1 MVVELSSNYFI
12 EKIFTEH
19 HDKCLLYDVKG
30 KPISAGELYSN
41 SLQLAL
47 ACKQNEV
54 SHGDKVVL
62 LVKPG
67 IDFLITI
74 YANMMMG
81 TTIAI
86 LDPEMGPQNYQAKF
100 SQFDPHH
107 IFVESGLVFLNEH
120 PILKYIIRKLINL
133 PYYPKSK
140 GKKIFTSGPK
150 LPISSKH
157 LSIRSL
163 LKCKQPLNV
172 ELNSIDVNMPFL
184 VTYTSGTI
192 HEPKGVL
199 HTYNSLG
206 NSISI
211 LSNRLKLQD
220 NNIRMATHLPHYM
233 LIGISAN
240 VTVHLWDNMWSSSRK
255 IKFITKNNI
264 TTLFGPPSDF
274 VALIAHCTV
283 NNRSF
288 PDCIA
293 NIYLGSAPIYP
304 SFLERLHAVA
314 PHIIVT
320 CLYGMTESLL
330 CTNIDSR
337 EKIAFKGKGDIV
349 GKPFD
354 GVRLKIDESNEIWI
368 ASSQMYSHYWGAN
381 DKVEW
386 HATGDLGMILADGN
400 LVLIGRKKDMIIRR
414 NFNIYPSLYE
424 PTINSIEGVNESAL
438 IGIYNE
444 ELADQEVILVVENF
458 EGHQFTEKQILQKL
472 SQGPNS
478 IDKEAIPDKIIFMKL
493 PRSGRQNKVNKNVLV
508 QNISSTRS

>member
-1 MVVELSSNYFI
+1 VELSSNYFI
-12 EKIFTEH
+12 EKIRTQDH
-19 HDKCLLYDVKG
+19 NQCLLYDING
-30 KPISAGELYSN
+30 RPISARELYGKSI
-41 SLQLAL
+41 QLAI
-47 ACKQNEV
+47 ACKQNGV
-54 SHGDKVVL
+54 NRGDKVVL

-74 YANMMMG
+74 YANMMIG

-100 SQFDPHH
+100 SQFDPQH
-107 IFVESGLVFLNEH
+107 IFVESALVFLNEH
-120 PILKYIIRKLINL
+120 PVLKYIISKLINL

-150 LPISSKH
+150 LPILSKH

-163 LKCKQPLNV
+163 LKCKQPINV
-172 ELNSIDVNMPFL
+172 ELNSVDVNKPFL

-192 HEPKGVL
+192 NEPKGVL
-199 HTYNSLG
+199 HTYRSLG
-206 NSISI
+206 NSISL
-211 LSNRLKLQD
+211 LSNRLKLQG

-240 VTVHLWDNMWSSSRK
+240 VTVHLWDNTWSPSRK
-255 IKFITKNNI
+255 IKFILDNRI

-274 VALIAHCTV
+274 VGLIAYCTAS
-283 NNRSF
+283 NTSF

-304 SFLERLHAVA
+304 SFLERLQTVG
-314 PHIIVT
+314 PHINVT

-354 GVRLKIDESNEIWI
+354 DVRLRIDESNEIWI
-368 ASSQMYSHYWGAN
+368 ASSQMYAHYWGAN
-381 DKVEW
+381 EKVEW
-386 HATGDLGMILADGN
+386 HATGDLGMILDDGN

-424 PTINSIEGVNESAL
+424 PTINSIVGINESAL

-444 ELADQEVILVVENF
+444 ELADQEVILVVEKF
-458 EGHQFTEKQILQKL
+458 EGNPSTEKEILHKL
-472 SQGPNS
+472 SHGPHA
-478 IDKEAIPDKIIFMKL
+478 IDKEAIPDKIIFMPL
-493 PRSGRQNKVNKNVLV
+493 PRSGRQNKVNKNILV
-508 QNISSTRS
+508 QSITSDRS